1 MAGEAIKRIDKNMEA
16 ALERSL
22 NRYEESLS
30 TAYDR
35 MVGSKPVSFEERGKE
50 YLTIAGDV
58 TALKGWLDAQA
69 QIHGL
74 PLARTMLIQFAKD
87 GERFVD
93 KMVANAKEVTG
104 PVEPSAES

>member
-22 NRYEESLS
+22 KRFDETMSK
-30 TAYDR
+30 AYDR
-35 MVGSKPVSFEERGKE
+35 MIGSEPVSKEDRGKE

-58 TALKGWLDAQA
+58 NALKQWYDAQKA
-69 QIHGL
+69 IHGA
-74 PLARTMLIQFAKD
+74 PLARTLLVQMAKD

-93 KMVANAKEVTG
+93 ELVQ
-104 PVEPSAES
+104 

>member
-22 NRYEESLS
+22 KRYEGSLS
-30 TAYDR
+30 KAYDR
-35 MVGSKPVSFEERGKE
+35 MIGSKPVSFEDRGKE

-69 QIHGL
+69 QIHGM
-74 PLARTMLIQFAKD
+74 PLARTLLLQMAKD
-87 GERFVD
+87 GEKFID
-93 KMVANAKEVTG
+93 ELT
-104 PVEPSAES
+104 

>member
-30 TAYDR
+30 KAYDR
-35 MVGSKPVSFEERGKE
+35 MIGSKPVSFEERGKE

-58 TALKGWLDAQA
+58 IALKGWLDAQA
-69 QIHGL
+69 AIHGM
-74 PLARTMLIQFAKD
+74 PLARTLLLQMAKD
-87 GERFVD
+87 GEKYID
-93 KMVANAKEVTG
+93 GLT
-104 PVEPSAES
+104 